1 MVGPTH
7 LGAALA
13 AAVWSGM
20 REPAAL
26 AAAGIGALLPDLDR
40 PGSLAGRLVPGSSLG
55 RIGRFAAG
63 ALLAYLGWMER
74 DRAVLICGLLVAAAG
89 ALEHRGFLHS
99 LAALVLAW
107 WAAGRIG
114 VGAEPALA
122 LGWGSHLALDLLT
135 PAGVPLLWPW
145 GRRFSLPAVRTGS
158 WADRLLGVSFL
169 AAAGWLWFRR

>member
-1 MVGPTH
+1 LVGPTH

-26 AAAGIGALLPDLDR
+26 AAAGIGALLPDLDC
-40 PGSLAGRLVPGSSLG
+40 PGSLAGRFVPGSSLG

-63 ALLAYLGWMER
+63 ALLAYLGWVR
-74 DRAVLICGLLVAAAG
+74 HDRAVLICGLLVAAAG
-89 ALEHRGFLHS
+89 VLEHRGFLHS
-99 LAALVLAW
+99 LAALALTW
-107 WAAGRIG
+107 WAVGRIG
-114 VGAEPALA
+114 VDAEPALA

-145 GRRFSLPAVRTGS
+145 SRRFSLPVVRTGS

-169 AAAGWLWFRR
+169 AAAGWLWFHR